1 MDRIERRYGHDYAIN
16 TAATEEECRI
26 AEAEHRRLLSRNI
39 LQARHLLDKEKCA
52 LTRQRFGALTG
63 KYVLYLGEKTDI
75 GGISYRNVEKFL
87 KRLPAFTMREADEA
101 EQPDLGPAL

>member
-1 MDRIERRYGHDYAIN
+1 MIMRSIPPQRKKN
-16 TAATEEECRI
+16 AALRKQNIGGCY
-26 AEAEHRRLLSRNI
+26 SRNI
-39 LQARHLLDKEKCA
+39 LQARHLLDEEKCA

-87 KRLPAFTMREADEA
+87 KRLPAFTMRETDEA